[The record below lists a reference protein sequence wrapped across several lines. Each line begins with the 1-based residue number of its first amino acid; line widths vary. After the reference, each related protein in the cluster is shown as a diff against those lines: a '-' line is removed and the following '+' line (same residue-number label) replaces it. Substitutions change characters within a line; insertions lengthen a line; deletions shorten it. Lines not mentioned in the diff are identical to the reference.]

1 MREILS
7 FYNRNRIFIW
17 LSILII
23 VFVIIMIR
31 MANSAAVKES
41 KSGNDQET
49 TLNNVV
55 SYDNESKSIISG
67 GNVPKEY
74 SDDIGEIINTFY
86 TYCCNHEPEKAYDM
100 LTDEMKNLKY
110 KNLQSFVNNYYTEK
124 FEGNKEFSF
133 NSWITKRNA
142 YIYIVN
148 IYDNMLATGKSSKD
162 EYIEDYIT
170 VVPVEDTYKINVDG
184 YIGREEINKEVDNGN
199 INIKLTYKDLYL
211 DYEIDNFYVKNK
223 TNNTIMLD
231 PMENTKSTYL
241 TDSNQIKY
249 DAMVYENKK
258 EDMIL
263 NPDEYKSISIKFNV
277 SYRDDLVLK
286 NVNFT
291 KIVNYD
297 EYQNDKN
304 VEAENIEI
312 DL

>member
-148 IYDNMLATGKSSKD
+148 IYDNMLTTGKSSKD

>member
-17 LSILII
+17 VSILII

-67 GNVPKEY
+67 GDVPKEY

-142 YIYIVN
+142 NIYIVN

-184 YIGREEINKEVDNGN
+184 YIGREEINKEVDNDN

>member
-67 GNVPKEY
+67 GDVPKEY

-142 YIYIVN
+142 NIYIVN

-170 VVPVEDTYKINVDG
+170 VVPAEDTYKINVDG
-184 YIGREEINKEVDNGN
+184 YIGREEINKEVDNDN

-263 NPDEYKSISIKFNV
+263 NANEYKSISIKFNV
-277 SYRDDLVLK
+277 SYREDLVLK

-297 EYQNDKN
+297 KYQNDKN

>member
-162 EYIEDYIT
+162 QYIEDYIT

-184 YIGREEINKEVDNGN
+184 YIGREEINKEVDNDN